1 MLHNVYIATLDIYN
15 KTQSSEFL
23 NHENHISTRNPI
35 YKNDFLTVQQTL
47 KRVVYFYKLLIF
59 HALTYVHLR
68 QFCF

>member
-47 KRVVYFYKLLIF
+47 KRVVAFINF
-59 HALTYVHLR
+59 
-68 QFCF
+68 